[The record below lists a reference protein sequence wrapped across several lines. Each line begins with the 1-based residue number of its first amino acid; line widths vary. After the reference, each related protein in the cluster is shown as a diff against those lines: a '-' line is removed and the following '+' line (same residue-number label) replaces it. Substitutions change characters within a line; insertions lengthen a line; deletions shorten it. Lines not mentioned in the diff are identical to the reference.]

1 MQGLMQALSWLAIA
15 ASLAT
20 SYGHGRWHYLA
31 HRYQPGNARPHIT
44 MFAFLGFIGTV
55 MALVWLAMFVWQGP
69 WWLLPLSF
77 PLAVFLNWAAL
88 RLGSA
93 SVQQLGQPRV
103 IVEVISVSD
112 RTSLARREATPV
124 RVARS
129 LADYRRQLARRQWWR
144 VTAVLAVSYLPLL
157 VLYTVYDAVQSWP

>member
-69 WWLLPLSF
+69 GGCCRCPS
-77 PLAVFLNWAAL
+77 PSPSSST
-88 RLGSA
+88 G
-93 SVQQLGQPRV
+93 PR
-103 IVEVISVSD
+103 SGSD
-112 RTSLARREATPV
+112 RRACS
-124 RVARS
+124 
-129 LADYRRQLARRQWWR
+129 
-144 VTAVLAVSYLPLL
+144 
-157 VLYTVYDAVQSWP
+157 SWASRA

>member
-44 MFAFLGFIGTV
+44 MFAFLGFIGT
-55 MALVWLAMFVWQGP
+55 
-69 WWLLPLSF
+69 
-77 PLAVFLNWAAL
+77 
-88 RLGSA
+88 
-93 SVQQLGQPRV
+93 
-103 IVEVISVSD
+103 
-112 RTSLARREATPV
+112 TPV